1 MKNKKPVILGVIVV
15 VLVAVIGVMALLI
28 KKYAPNKTHM
38 DLASYFKVESDKGQL
53 PVILENEVS
62 DTMAIK
68 QDDRV
73 YVNMTFVKDKL
84 NKRFYWDAN
93 ENQLLYTTATQVIS
107 ASLNSKDCYINK
119 SKETKDFVIATAQGD
134 DVYIALDYVQLYTAL
149 DYKTYS
155 KPERVVIHN
164 VYDKEIEYAGVT
176 DDTQIRYKKSI
187 KSQILQDMKADD
199 KVRVLEKEDADTGF
213 VKVMSESG
221 VTGFIQAKH
230 LGAAYAEKA
239 ETNFKEEKYTHIL
252 LDKQVNLVWHQV
264 MNQTANGNLSN
275 VLSSTKGVNVVSP
288 TWFMTTD
295 NEGNISSL
303 ASDSYVDT
311 AHRAG
316 VQVWALCSDFG
327 PKMKIGKVLGSTS
340 KRQKLA
346 KNLMAEAIRY
356 SLDGINID
364 FENVKKESGEDFVQF
379 IRELGIMCRNNG
391 IVLSIDNYPPMGG
404 LTDYYDRAEQ
414 ANVAD
419 YIITMAYDEYYKGGG
434 EAGPVSSISYVT
446 DSIEQVGK
454 EVPAEQMVIGLPF
467 YSRHWMETTK
477 NGETDLNCEDCSMK
491 GAKEV
496 VSDSGKKATW
506 DDKAGTSYA
515 EYTKD
520 GVVHKI
526 WVEDAK
532 SLELKMKAVAE
543 AKVGGVAFWK
553 VGLEEKAV
561 WNVIEKYVKN

>member
-1 MKNKKPVILGVIVV
+1 MKNKKPIILGVLVV
-15 VLVAVIGVMALLI
+15 VLVAVIGIMAVLI

-38 DLASYFKVESDKGQL
+38 NLAEYFKVATDEGKM
-53 PVILENEVS
+53 PVILEDKLS
-62 DTMAIK
+62 DTTAIM
-68 QDDRV
+68 QDDHV
-73 YVNMTFVKDKL
+73 YVNVTFVKSEL

-93 ENQLLYTTATQVIS
+93 ENQLLYTTSTQVIS
-107 ASLNSKDCYINK
+107 TSLNSKDCYINK
-119 SKETKDFVIATAQGD
+119 SKESEDFVLAIAQGD
-134 DVYIALDYVQLYTAL
+134 EVYIALDYVKMYTAL
-149 DYKTYS
+149 DYQTYS
-155 KPERVVIHN
+155 KPDRVVIHN
-164 VYDKEIEYAGVT
+164 VYGEDIEYAKVA
-176 DDTQIRYKKSI
+176 DETQLRYKKSI
-187 KSQILQDMKADD
+187 KSQILQDVKKDD
-199 KVRVLEKEDADTGF
+199 VVRILEKEDAETGF
-213 VKVMSESG
+213 IKVLSESG
-221 VTGFIQAKH
+221 VTGYIQSKRM
-230 LGAAYAEKA
+230 GDAYKEQA
-239 ETNFKEEKYTHIL
+239 ETDFKEEKYTHIL
-252 LDKQVNLVWHQV
+252 MDKQVNLVWHQV
-264 MNQTANGNLSN
+264 TNQTANSNLSSM
-275 VLSSTKGVNVVSP
+275 LSSTKGVNVVSP

-295 NEGNISSL
+295 NNGNISSL

-391 IVLSIDNYPPMGG
+391 IVLSIDNYPPMGN
-404 LTDYYDRAEQ
+404 LTNYYDREEQ
-414 ANVAD
+414 AKVAD
-419 YIITMAYDEYYKGGG
+419 YVITMAYDEHYRGG
-434 EAGPVSSISYVT
+434 ESAGPVSSISYVT
-446 DSIEQVGK
+446 NSIKEVSK
-454 EVPAEQMVIGLPF
+454 EVPAEQMVIALPF
-467 YSRHWMETTK
+467 YSRHWKEKTK
-477 NGETDLNCEDCSMK
+477 DGKVDLDCDDCSMK

-496 VSDSGKKATW
+496 VSNSGKKATW
-506 DDKAGTSYA
+506 DDVAGTNYV

-532 SLELKMKAVAE
+532 SLELKLKAVAD

-553 VGLEEKAV
+553 MGLEEKSV
-561 WNVIEKYVKN
+561 WNMIEKYVKN

>member
-1 MKNKKPVILGVIVV
+1 M
-15 VLVAVIGVMALLI
+15 
-28 KKYAPNKTHM
+28 
-38 DLASYFKVESDKGQL
+38 
-53 PVILENEVS
+53 
-62 DTMAIK
+62 
-68 QDDRV
+68 
-73 YVNMTFVKDKL
+73 
-84 NKRFYWDAN
+84 
-93 ENQLLYTTATQVIS
+93 
-107 ASLNSKDCYINK
+107 
-119 SKETKDFVIATAQGD
+119 
-134 DVYIALDYVQLYTAL
+134 
-149 DYKTYS
+149 
-155 KPERVVIHN
+155 
-164 VYDKEIEYAGVT
+164 
-176 DDTQIRYKKSI
+176 
-187 KSQILQDMKADD
+187 
-199 KVRVLEKEDADTGF
+199 
-213 VKVMSESG
+213 
-221 VTGFIQAKH
+221 
-230 LGAAYAEKA
+230 
-239 ETNFKEEKYTHIL
+239 
-252 LDKQVNLVWHQV
+252 DKQVNLVWHQV
-264 MNQTANGNLSN
+264 TNQTANGNLSN
-275 VLSSTKGVNVVSP
+275 MLSSTKGVNVVSP

-404 LTDYYDRAEQ
+404 LSNYYDRAEQ

-419 YIITMAYDEYYKGGG
+419 YVITMAYDEHYRGGG
-434 EAGPVSSISYVT
+434 KAGPVSSISYVT
-446 DSIEQVGK
+446 NSIAEVSK

-467 YSRHWMETTK
+467 YSRHWKEKTK
-477 NGETDLNCEDCSMK
+477 DGELDLDCEDCSMK

-506 DDKAGTSYA
+506 DDTAGTNYA

-520 GVVHKI
+520 GVIHKI

-532 SLELKMKAVAE
+532 SLELKLKAVAE

-561 WNVIEKYVKN
+561 WNVIEKYVES

>member
-1 MKNKKPVILGVIVV
+1 MKNKKPIILGVLVV
-15 VLVAVIGVMALLI
+15 LLVAVIGVMALLI
-28 KKYAPNKTHM
+28 KKYAPNKSHM
-38 DLASYFKVESDKGQL
+38 DLANYFKVDSDKGQL
-53 PVILENEVS
+53 PVILENEIS
-62 DTMAIK
+62 DTTAIM

-73 YVNMTFVKDKL
+73 YVNITFVKDKL

-107 ASLNSKDCYINK
+107 TSLNSRDCYINK
-119 SKETKDFVIATAQGD
+119 SKESQDFIIATAQGD
-134 DVYIALDYVQLYTAL
+134 NVYVALDYVQLYTAM

-164 VYDKEIEYAGVT
+164 VYGKDIEYASVT
-176 DDTQIRYKKSI
+176 EDTQIRCKKSI
-187 KSQILQDMKADD
+187 KSQILQDVEAND
-199 KVRVLEKEDADTGF
+199 KVRILEKEDSDTGF
-213 VKVMSESG
+213 VQVMSESG
-221 VTGFIQAKH
+221 VIGFIQAKRM
-230 LGAAYAEKA
+230 GESRTEKA
-239 ETNFKEEKYTHIL
+239 ETNFREEKYTHIL
-252 LDKQVNLVWHQV
+252 MDKQVNLVWHQV
-264 MNQTANGNLSN
+264 TNQTANGNLSN
-275 VLSSTKGVNVVSP
+275 LLSATKGVNVVSP

-295 NEGNISSL
+295 NEGSISSL

-311 AHRAG
+311 AHKAG

-391 IVLSIDNYPPMGG
+391 IILSIDNYPPMGG
-404 LTDYYDRAEQ
+404 LSAYYDREEQ

-419 YIITMAYDEYYKGGG
+419 YVITMSYDEHYRGG
-434 EAGPVSSISYVT
+434 EKAGPVSSISYVT
-446 DSIEQVGK
+446 NSIEEVGK
-454 EVPAEQMVIGLPF
+454 EVPAEQMVIALPF
-467 YSRHWMETTK
+467 YSRHWKEKTK
-477 NGETDLNCEDCSMK
+477 DGKPDLDCEDCSMK

-506 DDKAGTSYA
+506 DDQAGTNYA

-520 GVVHKI
+520 GVLHKI

-532 SLELKMKAVAE
+532 SLELKLKAVAD

-553 VGLEEKAV
+553 MGLEEKSV
-561 WNVIEKYVKN
+561 WNVIEKYVES